1 MGTNGVVV
9 FAQMLKSTAFWI
21 GVTVGLLLIVADA
34 FMRYIAIVVVL
45 LVVVC
50 LLMLR
55 EWNGIPPKHR
65 R

>member
-1 MGTNGVVV
+1 
-9 FAQMLKSTAFWI
+9 MLKSTAFWI

-55 EWNGIPPKHR
+55 EWNGIPPKR
-65 R
+65 RR